1 LDLVNNNYKKYSIKY
16 DIVLPNGKK
25 TKYEIYIYSKEEDNN
40 ITTMVKYGFNI
51 IQRVLFMNYLLNSN
65 ELPSSIDIYLT
76 HFRKDLDYSKSNPI
90 DSNSVN
96 SAVTDGQNIVVF
108 RKEEALKCLLHELVH
123 FHRLDNKL
131 YNFDLNNMDVN
142 VLLKR
147 LKLSHNI
154 DINYNHRITEA
165 YTECLATLFNC
176 ILSIADTFVN
186 IQDYKF
192 TNSNGNM
199 GTNQIKEIINC
210 LDYEIQFSF
219 LQITKILKY
228 FRYNKCEDLFKLDPK
243 IIQQPLTQK
252 TDLFAYY
259 ILKTYLMINMFD
271 LLSEIGDLDNIND
284 IKNIDVIGFVEE
296 SIEKILDFE
305 TDESRILIS
314 GVNKYMNK
322 YKRTKKKNLRMT
334 CIK

>member
-1 LDLVNNNYKKYSIKY
+1 
-16 DIVLPNGKK
+16 
-25 TKYEIYIYSKEEDNN
+25 
-40 ITTMVKYGFNI
+40 
-51 IQRVLFMNYLLNSN
+51 
-65 ELPSSIDIYLT
+65 
-76 HFRKDLDYSKSNPI
+76 
-90 DSNSVN
+90 
-96 SAVTDGQNIVVF
+96 
-108 RKEEALKCLLHELVH
+108 
-123 FHRLDNKL
+123 
-131 YNFDLNNMDVN
+131 
-142 VLLKR
+142 
-147 LKLSHNI
+147 
-154 DINYNHRITEA
+154 
-165 YTECLATLFNC
+165 
-176 ILSIADTFVN
+176 
-186 IQDYKF
+186 
-192 TNSNGNM
+192 M

-259 ILKTYLMINMFD
+259 ILKTYLMINVFD